1 MATKTLKARVEID
14 GEKEYKQA
22 ISELNQG
29 NKVLASE
36 MKLLQEQY
44 KGSEGSMEALRAKS
58 DVLER
63 QLLSQRDKVQTL
75 REALKNA
82 ATQSGESSKQTQNWQ
97 IQLNNAEREQ
107 VKLERALE
115 ETNKEIEQQGN
126 DSQEAGQKMATL
138 GDQVSGL
145 AERFGVHL
153 PDSIK
158 GALDHVDGFSTGTV
172 AAMGAAAAGI
182 GAVQLAIKGISA
194 GIEAVKQLNE
204 LTLAQAEK
212 ADELLT
218 RSSQTGLGVELLQQ
232 LDYAAK
238 FIDFD
243 GLEKSLVKITQSMGE
258 AAQGT
263 EKQAEAFASL
273 GVSIRDD
280 VTGELRD
287 NWDVFEETIDAL
299 GQVENETQ
307 RDIIANSLFGK
318 SYSELKPLIDAGT
331 DALKERMEMAD
342 VASKEEIE
350 ALGRVDDAHQQYE
363 STLERVKQK
372 IAVEFAPVS
381 ESALTKFGDLA
392 ERAGNMLVESGIIGK
407 VGAIVEPLGRIAET
421 ALDMAEHVLPLL
433 EGPLDIAAG
442 LFNALADG
450 VQAAWDKAQEFYNW
464 LSEKDSQGQQ
474 NASSGYYVDDYN
486 PAFAGYNAAGD
497 TNWRGGLTWVGESG
511 PELVQLP
518 RGSAIYSNQESR
530 QIAAAATDTSRI
542 EGLLER
548 CLQRMDGIERE
559 LADGEA
565 VRRMA

>member
-63 QLLSQRDKVQTL
+63 QLSQQRDKVQTL

-126 DSQEAGQKMATL
+126 DSQEAGKKMATL

-153 PDSIK
+153 PESVK
-158 GALDHVDGFSTGTV
+158 GALDHVNGFSSGTV

-182 GAVQLAIKGISA
+182 GAVKLAIDGIKA
-194 GIEAVKQLNE
+194 GIEAVKKLNE
-204 LTLAQAEK
+204 LTLEQAEK

-218 RSSQTGLGVELLQQ
+218 RSAQTGLSTDLLQQ

-238 FIDFD
+238 FIDFE
-243 GLEKSLVKITQSMGE
+243 GLDKSLVKITQSMGE

-263 EKQAEAFASL
+263 EKQTEAFASL

-287 NWDVFEETIDAL
+287 NWDVFEDTIDAL

-450 VQAAWDKAQEFYNW
+450 VQAAWDKAQEFYSW
-464 LSEKDSQGQQ
+464 LSEKDSQWQI
-474 NASSGYYVDDYN
+474 NASSGYYVDGFDGSY
-486 PAFAGYNAAGD
+486 GYNAAGD
-497 TNWRGGLTWVGESG
+497 TSWRGGLTWVGESG
-511 PELVQLP
+511 PELVSLP

>member
-1 MATKTLKARVEID
+1 MPVSIGPRIQVDGEEEYRRQINGIIEQSKTLDA
-14 GEKEYKQA
+14 
-22 ISELNQG
+22 
-29 NKVLASE
+29 E
-36 MKLLQEQY
+36 MKAMAAGFSDTATEQE
-44 KGSEGSMEALRAKS
+44 KAAATSGKLSEQLELARKRTELVRDMTEQASAKFGENSSQALRW
-58 DVLER
+58 R
-63 QLLSQRDKVQTL
+63 Q
-75 REALKNA
+75 ALA
-82 ATQSGESSKQTQNWQ
+82 
-97 IQLNNAEREQ
+97 NAEEQ
-107 VKLERALE
+107 QATLERAVE
-115 ETNKEIEQQGN
+115 ENTRAIDAQGEEM
-126 DSQEAGQKMATL
+126 DDESVKLAGL
-138 GDQVSGL
+138 GDAVSEFAGKL
-145 AERFGVHL
+145 GIQIPQAAT
-153 PDSIK
+153 D
-158 GALDHVDGFSTGTV
+158 ALNGMDKFSAGSV

-182 GAVQLAIKGISA
+182 GAVKLAIDGIKA
-194 GIEAVKQLNE
+194 GIETVKQLNE
-204 LTLAQAEK
+204 LTLEQAEK

-238 FIDFD
+238 FIDFE
-243 GLEKSLVKITQSMGE
+243 GLDKSLVKITQSMGE
-258 AAQGT
+258 AAKGT
-263 EKQAEAFASL
+263 EKQTEAFAAL

-287 NWDVFEETIDAL
+287 NWDVFKDTIDAL

-307 RDIIANSLFGK
+307 RDIIANALFGK

-421 ALDMAEHVLPLL
+421 GLNIASAVLPALT
-433 EGPLDIAAG
+433 GPLDTAAS

-464 LSEKDSQGQQ
+464 LSDKDSQWQL
-474 NASSGYYVDDYN
+474 NDSSGYYVDGFDGSY
-486 PAFAGYNAAGD
+486 GYNAAGD
-497 TNWRGGLTWVGESG
+497 ANWRGGLTWVGESG

-565 VRRMA
+565 VRRMV